1 MPGILVTG
9 FAPFKSRTV
18 NASWMTASA
27 IARTGLADA
36 LEIPVVWGAPSKIL
50 NEYCQNQCPDTIVG
64 LGEGNVQGFKIE
76 TVARNTRGKKLD
88 NSNQYPGVQLIEHS
102 GPETYT
108 TEFDVD
114 LLHRNLLRGNFPVQ
128 VSSDAGQ
135 FLCEETLYTLES
147 LRHIHEQLQHVV
159 FIHVPPFGTTLTGT
173 GQRSS
178 DTGFYEA
185 FGQYLINTVKEML
198 HSPAA

>member
-9 FAPFKSRTV
+9 FAPFKGRTE

-36 LEIPVVWGAPSKIL
+36 LEIPVVWGAPAKIL
-50 NEYCQNQCPDTIVG
+50 NEYCRNQCPDTIVG

-76 TVARNTRGKKLD
+76 TVARNTRGKMLD
-88 NSNQYPGVQLIEHS
+88 NSNQYPDVQLIEHS

-114 LLHRNLLRGNFPVQ
+114 LLHKNLLRGNFPVQ

-135 FLCEETLYTLES
+135 FLCEETFYALES
-147 LRHIHEQLQHVV
+147 LRRIHEQLQQVV
-159 FIHVPPFGTTLTGT
+159 FIHVPPFGTTLTG
-173 GQRSS
+173 QVSCDS
-178 DTGFYEA
+178 GFYEA
-185 FGQYLINTVKEML
+185 FGQYLINTVKGML